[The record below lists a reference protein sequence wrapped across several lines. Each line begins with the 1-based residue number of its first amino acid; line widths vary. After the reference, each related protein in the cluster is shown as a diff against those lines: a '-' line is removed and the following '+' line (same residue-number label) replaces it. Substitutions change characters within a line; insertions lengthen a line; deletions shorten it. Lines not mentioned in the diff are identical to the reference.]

1 MGNYLSDS
9 GPNFKAGEVKLNSI
23 PEYQYNKDMK
33 KELKAG
39 HVKKEDLAELYESML
54 VIREFEE
61 MILKLKNGA
70 YEILSDYEYRGPTHL
85 SIGQEATAA
94 GVCSALNITD
104 EITSTHRGH
113 GDSIAK
119 GFHAIKRMTEAQLKA
134 RCPEFSALSG
144 DALLEAVLEDHIFR
158 TIAELFGKEAGYGK
172 GRGGGM
178 HIADFRVGHLGANAI
193 VGGGIPIIRAVR
205 EGLAGNEIQQI
216 HGILNGTC
224 NYILT
229 RMENEGRP
237 FDEILADAQKLGYAE
252 ADPSLD
258 IDGFDTAHKACILS
272 ALAYGFQPSLDQVQ
286 VEGIRNLSGK
296 DVQYAADFGY
306 RIKLLA
312 VVAKHDADI
321 EVGVHPTL
329 VPFDHMLAS
338 VNGVFN
344 AAMVRGDMVGDTM
357 FYGRGA
363 GRLPTAS
370 TVVGDIGDIARNMAH
385 GEVRYARAVPTYGEG
400 VTKLRAPGDIVSR
413 FYLRFNVADKAGAF
427 GTMTTILGRNGV
439 SISAAAQKTANVDE
453 KGFVP
458 VVVLTHPAP
467 AKAVDAALAEIR
479 EAGILNESP
488 VKLRML

>member
-1 MGNYLSDS
+1 MQIVVETIGGTGIAKTFVLAALNA
-9 GPNFKAGEVKLNSI
+9 GKAVVTANKKL
-23 PEYQYNKDMK
+23 
-33 KELKAG
+33 
-39 HVKKEDLAELYESML
+39 LAEYG
-54 VIREFEE
+54 
-61 MILKLKNGA
+61 K
-70 YEILSDYEYRGPTHL
+70 EIFD
-85 SIGQEATAA
+85 TAA
-94 GVCSALNITD
+94 KNKVDIY
-104 EITSTHRGH
+104 
-113 GDSIAK
+113 
-119 GFHAIKRMTEAQLKA
+119 
-134 RCPEFSALSG
+134 
-144 DALLEAVLEDHIFR
+144 
-158 TIAELFGKEAGYGK
+158 FGAS
-172 GRGGGM
+172 
-178 HIADFRVGHLGANAI
+178 

-229 RMENEGRP
+229 RMENEGKP

-252 ADPSLD
+252 ANPSLD

-286 VEGIRNLSGK
+286 VEGIRNLNGL
-296 DVQYAADFGY
+296 DVKYAAEFGY

-329 VPFDHMLAS
+329 VPMDHMLAS

-385 GEVRYARAVPTYGEG
+385 GEVRYTRAVPTYGEG
-400 VTKLRAPGDIVSR
+400 ITKLRAPGDIVSR
-413 FYLRFNVADKAGAF
+413 FYLRFNVADKAGSF
-427 GTMTTILGRNGV
+427 GALTTILGKNGV
-439 SISAAAQKTANVDE
+439 SISAAAQKKSTNVDE
-453 KGFVP
+453 QGFVP
-458 VVVLTHPAP
+458 VVVLTHPAA
-467 AKAVDAALAEIR
+467 AKAVDAAIAEIR
-479 EAGILNESP
+479 ESGVLSEDP